1 MQGEMM
7 LIDNQDNANG
17 GVSGSS
23 NLKNKLDEAEDSH
36 GGTKGANDQA
46 RKAQNMEQVIPGG
59 FSEMDQ
65 Y

>member
-17 GVSGSS
+17 GVNS
-23 NLKNKLDEAEDSH
+23 NLKNKLEDAEDSH
-36 GGTKGANDQA
+36 GGLKGANDQA
-46 RKAQNMEQVIPGG
+46 RKAQNQQQVIPAG